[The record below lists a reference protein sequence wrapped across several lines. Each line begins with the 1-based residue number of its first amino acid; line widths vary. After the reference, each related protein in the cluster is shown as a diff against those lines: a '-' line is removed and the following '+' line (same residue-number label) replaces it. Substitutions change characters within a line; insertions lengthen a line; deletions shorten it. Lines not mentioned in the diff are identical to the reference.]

1 MEGRYDFSGWATKND
16 LRCSDGR
23 TIRRDAF
30 KESDGKT
37 VPLIWNHQHDS
48 PEDVLGH
55 ALLMNKPEGVYAYGV
70 FNKTEAGMTAKNLVD
85 NGDVVGLS
93 IYANQ
98 LKQHGSDVV
107 HGMIREVS
115 LVLAGANPGASIDS
129 VIRHSD
135 GTETVMEDSGFIY
148 TGEGIE
154 LYHADEPEKK
164 QEDQPMTND
173 QDKDK
178 EKEKKSEDKTVGE
191 VFDTL
196 NEEQKTAVYS
206 VIAMAL
212 DENVGDESNQD
223 EEDQNNKDDKEDTI
237 VKHNVFDQEEEARG
251 QVLSHSDME
260 VIFKDGKR
268 LGSLKES
275 VLAHA
280 QDYGI
285 ENIGTLFPEPK
296 ALTNTPEFIK
306 RDTGWVDDVMNGVHR
321 SPFSRIK
328 SVFADLREDDARA
341 LGYMKGNLK
350 KEEVFSLLKRT
361 TAPTTIY
368 KKQKLDRDD
377 VVDITDFDVVA
388 WIRGEMR
395 VMLDEEIARAALI
408 GDGRL
413 SSSDDKIDENC
424 IRPIWKENELYA
436 VKRTISFATNATDDV
451 KAKAFIREII
461 KSRKDYKGSGNPTLF
476 TTEDMLTNCLLLED
490 TTGRL
495 IYTGEDQ
502 LRTALRVKKIVTV
515 PVMEN
520 LTRND
525 NGTTKTLQGIVVNLA
540 DYTIGADKGGAV
552 NAFDDFDIDY
562 NQMKYLI
569 ETRCSGALTKPFSA
583 IVVESTA
590 A

>member
-30 KESDGKT
+30 KENDGKT

-55 ALLMNKPEGVYAYGV
+55 ALLVNKPEGVYAYGV

-98 LKQHGSDVV
+98 LKQRGSDVV

-135 GTETVMEDSGFIY
+135 GTETVLEDSGFIY

-154 LYHADEPEKK
+154 LYHVDEPEKK
-164 QEDQPMTND
+164 QEDKQMADNAE
-173 QDKDK
+173 KD
-178 EKEKKSEDKTVGE
+178 SENKTVGD

-196 NEEQKTAVYS
+196 NEEQKKAVYYA
-206 VIAMAL
+206 IAEAL
-212 DENVGDESNQD
+212 DDGADGQD
-223 EEDQNNKDDKEDTI
+223 EEDQNDEDEEDTI
-237 VKHNVFDQEEEARG
+237 VKHNVFDQEEEVRG

-306 RDTGWVDDVMNGVHR
+306 RDAGWVDDVMNGVHR

-328 SVFADLREDDARA
+328 SVFADLREDEARA
-341 LGYMKGNLK
+341 LGYLKGNLK

-388 WIRGEMR
+388 WIRAEMR
-395 VMLDEEIARAALI
+395 VMLNEEIARAALI

-424 IRPIWKENELYA
+424 IRPIWTENELFA
-436 VKRTISFATNATDDV
+436 VKRTINFATGATDDT

-525 NGTTKTLQGIVVNLA
+525 NGTTKTLQGIVVNLT

>member
-30 KESDGKT
+30 KENDGKT

-55 ALLMNKPEGVYAYGV
+55 ALLVNKPEGVYAYGV

-98 LKQHGSDVV
+98 LKQRGSDVV

-135 GTETVMEDSGFIY
+135 GTETVLEDSGFIY

-164 QEDQPMTND
+164 QEDKQMADNT
-173 QDKDK
+173 
-178 EKEKKSEDKTVGE
+178 EKNSENKTVGD

-196 NEEQKTAVYS
+196 NEEQKKAVYY
-206 VIAMAL
+206 VIAEAL
-212 DENVGDESNQD
+212 DDGADDQD
-223 EEDQNNKDDKEDTI
+223 EEDQNDEDEEDTI

-328 SVFADLREDDARA
+328 SVFADLREDEARA
-341 LGYMKGNLK
+341 LGYLKGNLK

-388 WIRGEMR
+388 WIRAEMR
-395 VMLDEEIARAALI
+395 VMLNEEIARAALI

-424 IRPIWKENELYA
+424 IRPIWTENELFA
-436 VKRTISFATNATDDV
+436 VKRTISFATGATDDT

-476 TTEDMLTNCLLLED
+476 TTEDMLTSCLLLED

>member
-30 KESDGKT
+30 KENDGKT

-55 ALLMNKPEGVYAYGV
+55 ALLVNKPEGVYTYGV
-70 FNKTEAGMTAKNLVD
+70 FNKTEAGMTAKSLVD

-135 GTETVMEDSGFIY
+135 GTETVLEDSGFIY

-164 QEDQPMTND
+164 QEDKPMD
-173 QDKDK
+173 DDK
-178 EKEKKSEDKTVGE
+178 EKEKKFEDKTIGE

-206 VIAMAL
+206 VIALAL
-212 DENVGDESNQD
+212 DENAGDEDNQN
-223 EEDQNNKDDKEDTI
+223 EEDQNNKDDEEDTI
-237 VKHNVFDQEEEARG
+237 VKHNVFDQEEETRG

-306 RDTGWVDDVMNGVHR
+306 RDAGWVDDVMNGVHR

-328 SVFADLREDDARA
+328 SVFADLREDEARA

-377 VVDITDFDVVA
+377 VVDIVDFDVVA
-388 WIRGEMR
+388 WIRAEMR
-395 VMLDEEIARAALI
+395 VMLNEEIARAALI

-424 IRPIWKENELYA
+424 IRPIWTENELFA

-495 IYTGEDQ
+495 IYTSEDQ

-525 NGTTKTLQGIVVNLA
+525 SGTTKTLQGIVVNLA

-583 IVVESTA
+583 IVVESTVA
-590 A
+590 

>member
-30 KESDGKT
+30 KENDGKT

-55 ALLMNKPEGVYAYGV
+55 ALLVNKPEGVYAYGV

-98 LKQHGSDVV
+98 LKQRGSDVV

-135 GTETVMEDSGFIY
+135 GTETVLEDSGFIY

-154 LYHADEPEKK
+154 LYHVDEPEKK
-164 QEDQPMTND
+164 QEDKQMADNAE
-173 QDKDK
+173 KD
-178 EKEKKSEDKTVGE
+178 SENKTVGD

-196 NEEQKTAVYS
+196 NEEQKKAVYYA
-206 VIAMAL
+206 IAEAL
-212 DENVGDESNQD
+212 DDGADGQD
-223 EEDQNNKDDKEDTI
+223 EEDQNDEDEEDTI
-237 VKHNVFDQEEEARG
+237 VKHNVFDQEEEVRG

-328 SVFADLREDDARA
+328 SVFADLREDEARA
-341 LGYMKGNLK
+341 LGYLKGNLK

-388 WIRGEMR
+388 WIRAEMR
-395 VMLDEEIARAALI
+395 VMLNEEIARAALI

-424 IRPIWKENELYA
+424 VRPIWKENELYA

-525 NGTTKTLQGIVVNLA
+525 NGTTKTLQGIVVNLT

>member
-1 MEGRYDFSGWATKND
+1 MENRYDFSGWATKND

-30 KESDGKT
+30 KENDGKT

-55 ALLMNKPEGVYAYGV
+55 ALLVNRPEGVYAYGV
-70 FNKTEAGMTAKNLVD
+70 FNQTEAGTTAKQLVD

-98 LKQHGSDVV
+98 LKQQGGDVL

-135 GTETVMEDSGFIY
+135 GTETVLEDAGFIY
-148 TGEGIE
+148 TGEGLE
-154 LYHADEPEKK
+154 LCHGDEPEQKADEPVPEQTEPK
-164 QEDQPMTND
+164 DP
-173 QDKDK
+173 KDK
-178 EKEKKSEDKTVGE
+178 KKKTIGE

-206 VIAMAL
+206 VIGLAL
-212 DENVGDESNQD
+212 DNAAEEAEPQD
-223 EEDQNNKDDKEDTI
+223 EEDPENEDNKEDTI
-237 VKHNVFDQEEEARG
+237 VKHNVFDQEEETRG
-251 QVLSHSDME
+251 MALSHSDME
-260 VIFKDGKR
+260 TIFKDGKR

-306 RDTGWVDDVMNGVHR
+306 RDTGWVDEVMNGVHR

-328 SVFADLREDDARA
+328 SVFADLREDEARA

-350 KEEVFSLLKRT
+350 KEEVFSLLKRS

-395 VMLDEEIARAALI
+395 VMLNEEIARAALI

-413 SSSDDKIDENC
+413 ASSDDKIDENC
-424 IRPIWKENELYA
+424 IRPIWTENELYA
-436 VKRTISFATNATDDV
+436 VKRTINFAVGATDDA

-525 NGTTKTLQGIVVNLA
+525 SGTTKTLQGIVVNLT

>member
-1 MEGRYDFSGWATKND
+1 MLRVYLFSRHIKGSFYGDMAQLEPGGTPN
-16 LRCSDGR
+16 RC
-23 TIRRDAF
+23 
-30 KESDGKT
+30 
-37 VPLIWNHQHDS
+37 
-48 PEDVLGH
+48 
-55 ALLMNKPEGVYAYGV
+55 
-70 FNKTEAGMTAKNLVD
+70 NLVD

-135 GTETVMEDSGFIY
+135 GTETVLEDSGFIY

-164 QEDQPMTND
+164 QEDKPMAD
-173 QDKDK
+173 DKEK
-178 EKEKKSEDKTVGE
+178 EKEKKSEDKTIGE

-206 VIAMAL
+206 VIALAL
-212 DENVGDESNQD
+212 DENAGDEDNQN
-223 EEDQNNKDDKEDTI
+223 EEDQNNKDDEEDTI

-306 RDTGWVDDVMNGVHR
+306 RDAGWVDDVMNGVHR

-328 SVFADLREDDARA
+328 SVFADLREDEARA

-377 VVDITDFDVVA
+377 VVDIVDFDVVA
-388 WIRGEMR
+388 WIRAEMR
-395 VMLDEEIARAALI
+395 VMLNEEIARAALI

-424 IRPIWKENELYA
+424 IRPIWTENELFA
-436 VKRTISFATNATDDV
+436 VKRTINFATGATDDT

-562 NQMKYLI
+562 NQMKFLI
-569 ETRCSGALTKPFSA
+569 ETRCSGALIKPYSA
-583 IVVESTA
+583 IALESTA

>member
-30 KESDGKT
+30 KENDGKT

-55 ALLMNKPEGVYAYGV
+55 ALLVNKPEGVYAYGV

-98 LKQHGSDVV
+98 LKQRGSDVV

-135 GTETVMEDSGFIY
+135 GTETVLEDSGFIY

-154 LYHADEPEKK
+154 LYHVDEPEKK
-164 QEDQPMTND
+164 QEDKQMADNAE
-173 QDKDK
+173 KD
-178 EKEKKSEDKTVGE
+178 SENKTVGD

-196 NEEQKTAVYS
+196 NEEQKKAVYY
-206 VIAMAL
+206 VIAEAL
-212 DENVGDESNQD
+212 DDGADGQD
-223 EEDQNNKDDKEDTI
+223 EEDQNDEDEEDTI
-237 VKHNVFDQEEEARG
+237 VKHNVFDQEEEVRG

-328 SVFADLREDDARA
+328 SVFADLREDEARA
-341 LGYMKGNLK
+341 LGYLKGNLK

-388 WIRGEMR
+388 WIRAEMR
-395 VMLDEEIARAALI
+395 VMLNEEIARAALI

-424 IRPIWKENELYA
+424 VRPIWKENELYA

>member
-1 MEGRYDFSGWATKND
+1 M
-16 LRCSDGR
+16 
-23 TIRRDAF
+23 
-30 KESDGKT
+30 
-37 VPLIWNHQHDS
+37 
-48 PEDVLGH
+48 
-55 ALLMNKPEGVYAYGV
+55 
-70 FNKTEAGMTAKNLVD
+70 
-85 NGDVVGLS
+85 
-93 IYANQ
+93 
-98 LKQHGSDVV
+98 
-107 HGMIREVS
+107 
-115 LVLAGANPGASIDS
+115 
-129 VIRHSD
+129 
-135 GTETVMEDSGFIY
+135 
-148 TGEGIE
+148 
-154 LYHADEPEKK
+154 AD
-164 QEDQPMTND
+164 D
-173 QDKDK
+173 QDKEK
-178 EKEKKSEDKTVGE
+178 EKEKKSEDKTIGE

-206 VIAMAL
+206 VIALAL
-212 DENVGDESNQD
+212 DESAGDEDNQN
-223 EEDQNNKDDKEDTI
+223 EEDQNNKDDEEDTI

-306 RDTGWVDDVMNGVHR
+306 RDTGWVDDVMNSVHR

-424 IRPIWKENELYA
+424 VRPIWKENELYA

>member
-30 KESDGKT
+30 KENDGKT

-55 ALLMNKPEGVYAYGV
+55 ALLVNKPEGVYAYGV

-98 LKQHGSDVV
+98 LKQRGSDVV

-135 GTETVMEDSGFIY
+135 GTETVLEDSGFIY

-164 QEDQPMTND
+164 QEDKQMADNA
-173 QDKDK
+173 
-178 EKEKKSEDKTVGE
+178 EKNSENKTVGD

-196 NEEQKTAVYS
+196 NEEQKKAVYY
-206 VIAMAL
+206 VIAEAL
-212 DENVGDESNQD
+212 DDGADGQD
-223 EEDQNNKDDKEDTI
+223 EEDQNDENEEDTI

-328 SVFADLREDDARA
+328 SVFADLREDEARA
-341 LGYMKGNLK
+341 LGYLKGNLK

-377 VVDITDFDVVA
+377 VVDITDFDVVG
-388 WIRGEMR
+388 WIRAEMR
-395 VMLDEEIARAALI
+395 VMLNEEIARAALI

-424 IRPIWKENELYA
+424 IRPIWTENELFA
-436 VKRTISFATNATDDV
+436 VKRTISFAAGATDDT

>member
-1 MEGRYDFSGWATKND
+1 MEDRYDFSGWATKND

-70 FNKTEAGMTAKNLVD
+70 FNKTESGMTAKNLVD

-212 DENVGDESNQD
+212 DENAGDESNQD

-377 VVDITDFDVVA
+377 VNDITDFDVVA

-395 VMLDEEIARAALI
+395 VMLNEEIARAALI

-525 NGTTKTLQGIVVNLA
+525 NGTTKTLQ
-540 DYTIGADKGGAV
+540 
-552 NAFDDFDIDY
+552 
-562 NQMKYLI
+562 
-569 ETRCSGALTKPFSA
+569 ALL
-583 IVVESTA
+583 
-590 A
+590 

>member
-1 MEGRYDFSGWATKND
+1 MENRYDFSGWATKND

-30 KESDGKT
+30 KENDGKT

-55 ALLMNKPEGVYAYGV
+55 ALLVNRPEGVYAYGV
-70 FNKTEAGMTAKNLVD
+70 FNQTEAGTTAKQLVD

-98 LKQHGSDVV
+98 LKQQGGDVL

-135 GTETVMEDSGFIY
+135 GTETVLEDACFIY
-148 TGEGIE
+148 TGEGLE
-154 LYHADEPEKK
+154 LCHGDEPEQKADEPVPEQTEPK
-164 QEDQPMTND
+164 DP
-173 QDKDK
+173 KDK
-178 EKEKKSEDKTVGE
+178 KKKTIGE

-206 VIAMAL
+206 VIGLAL
-212 DENVGDESNQD
+212 DNAAEEAEPQD
-223 EEDQNNKDDKEDTI
+223 EEDPENEDNKEDTI
-237 VKHNVFDQEEEARG
+237 VKHNVFDQEEETRG
-251 QVLSHSDME
+251 MALSHSDME
-260 VIFKDGKR
+260 TIFKDGKR

-306 RDTGWVDDVMNGVHR
+306 RDTGWVDEVMNGVHR

-328 SVFADLREDDARA
+328 SVFADLREDEARA

-350 KEEVFSLLKRT
+350 KEEVFSLLKRS

-395 VMLDEEIARAALI
+395 VMLNEEIARAALI

-413 SSSDDKIDENC
+413 ASSDDKIDENC
-424 IRPIWKENELYA
+424 IRPIWTENELYA
-436 VKRTISFATNATDDV
+436 VKRTINFAAGATDDA

-525 NGTTKTLQGIVVNLA
+525 SGTTKTLQGIVVNLT

>member
-1 MEGRYDFSGWATKND
+1 M
-16 LRCSDGR
+16 
-23 TIRRDAF
+23 
-30 KESDGKT
+30 
-37 VPLIWNHQHDS
+37 
-48 PEDVLGH
+48 
-55 ALLMNKPEGVYAYGV
+55 
-70 FNKTEAGMTAKNLVD
+70 
-85 NGDVVGLS
+85 
-93 IYANQ
+93 
-98 LKQHGSDVV
+98 
-107 HGMIREVS
+107 
-115 LVLAGANPGASIDS
+115 
-129 VIRHSD
+129 
-135 GTETVMEDSGFIY
+135 
-148 TGEGIE
+148 
-154 LYHADEPEKK
+154 AD
-164 QEDQPMTND
+164 
-173 QDKDK
+173 DK
-178 EKEKKSEDKTVGE
+178 EKEKKSEDKTIGE

-206 VIAMAL
+206 AIALAL
-212 DENVGDESNQD
+212 DENAGDEDNQN
-223 EEDQNNKDDKEDTI
+223 EEDQNNKDDEEDTI

-306 RDTGWVDDVMNGVHR
+306 RDAGWVDDVMNGVHR

-328 SVFADLREDDARA
+328 SVFADLREDEARA

-377 VVDITDFDVVA
+377 VVDIVDFDVVA
-388 WIRGEMR
+388 WIRAEMR
-395 VMLDEEIARAALI
+395 VMLNEEIARAALI

-424 IRPIWKENELYA
+424 IRPIWTENELFA
-436 VKRTISFATNATDDV
+436 VKRTINFATGATDDT

>member
-55 ALLMNKPEGVYAYGV
+55 ALLVNKPEGVYTYGV

-135 GTETVMEDSGFIY
+135 GTETVLEDSGFIY
-148 TGEGIE
+148 TDEGIE

-164 QEDQPMTND
+164 QEDKPMADD
-173 QDKDK
+173 QDK
-178 EKEKKSEDKTVGE
+178 EKEKKSEDKTIGE

-206 VIAMAL
+206 VIALAL
-212 DENVGDESNQD
+212 DESAGDEDNQN
-223 EEDQNNKDDKEDTI
+223 EEDQNNKDDEEDTI

-306 RDTGWVDDVMNGVHR
+306 RDTGWVDDVMNSVHR

-424 IRPIWKENELYA
+424 VRPIWKENELYA

-525 NGTTKTLQGIVVNLA
+525 NGTTKTLQGIVVNLT